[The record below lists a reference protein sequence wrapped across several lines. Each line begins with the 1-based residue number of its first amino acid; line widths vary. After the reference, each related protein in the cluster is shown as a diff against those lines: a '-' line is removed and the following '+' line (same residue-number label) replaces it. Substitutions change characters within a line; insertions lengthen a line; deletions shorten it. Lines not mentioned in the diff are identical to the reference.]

1 MVYLIIKKWQ
11 RQPQRKGEIT
21 MLKIKITYKTGVVL
35 EENINYLHIENGKI
49 YYTVRRQAAPIFQ
62 EPVAIPLDVV
72 ETFDLEEVS
81 A

>member
-1 MVYLIIKKWQ
+1 
-11 RQPQRKGEIT
+11 
-21 MLKIKITYKTGVVL
+21 MLKVKITYKTGVVL

>member
-1 MVYLIIKKWQ
+1 
-11 RQPQRKGEIT
+11 
-21 MLKIKITYKTGVVL
+21 MLKAKITYKTGVVL
-35 EENINYLHIENGKI
+35 EENVNYLHIENGKI
-49 YYTVRRQAAPIFQ
+49 YYTVRTQAAPIFQ

>member
-1 MVYLIIKKWQ
+1 
-11 RQPQRKGEIT
+11 
-21 MLKIKITYKTGVVL
+21 MLKAKITYKTGVVL

>member
-1 MVYLIIKKWQ
+1 
-11 RQPQRKGEIT
+11 
-21 MLKIKITYKTGVVL
+21 MLKIKITYKTGATIEDAV
-35 EENINYLHIENGKI
+35 NYLHIESGKI

-72 ETFDLEEVS
+72 ETFDLEEVE